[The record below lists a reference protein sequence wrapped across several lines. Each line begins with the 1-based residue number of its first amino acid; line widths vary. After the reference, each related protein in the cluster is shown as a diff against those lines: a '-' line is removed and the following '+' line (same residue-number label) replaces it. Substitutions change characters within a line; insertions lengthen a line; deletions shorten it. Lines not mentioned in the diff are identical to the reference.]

1 MKKKLIAVLG
11 LAAAVSMLAGCS
23 AKTISKN
30 PETLLKNARKS
41 LEYVDADASL
51 KVTGKHTGFMR
62 QEADLTYNA
71 EEQYQ
76 EVGEVSLLSG
86 TVQMTDGDDS
96 YTDSIQSYVESKNDG
111 STSYF
116 NFKGAWEYA
125 KTPKLSE
132 MNYLTALLT
141 PENFENLTV
150 SQMRDEGED
159 VPSMGKISSEAAN
172 AEATESEAVSAAST
186 EAATVSTEKQE

>member
-125 KTPKLSE
+125 KTKHRSCL
-132 MNYLTALLT
+132 
-141 PENFENLTV
+141 
-150 SQMRDEGED
+150 
-159 VPSMGKISSEAAN
+159 K
-172 AEATESEAVSAAST
+172 
-186 EAATVSTEKQE
+186 